1 MKRNGWLMVE
11 GGASVLLCNWKSI
24 YQNKNQCALK
34 YNIDNNDTDG
44 YTRVFLNYNKED
56 FTNC

>member
-1 MKRNGWLMVE
+1 MKRSGWLMVE
-11 GGASVLLCNWKSI
+11 RGASGLLCNWKNI